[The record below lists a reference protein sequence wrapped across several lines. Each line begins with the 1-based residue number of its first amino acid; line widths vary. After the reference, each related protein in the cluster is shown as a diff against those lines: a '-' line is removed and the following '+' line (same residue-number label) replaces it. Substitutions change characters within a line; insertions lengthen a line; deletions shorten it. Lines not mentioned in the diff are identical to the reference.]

1 MEAKR
6 RARWRRRRG
15 PGACDSKIA
24 QTLAFMLPSLDPPLI
39 RRPLRRWPRSGA
51 ARHLLARAVGPWM
64 YVIVASACVAPS
76 NNVFVP
82 DLGADGGGPAN
93 TPAPDASGPT
103 DSGAAT
109 AGQDAGA
116 GPQDSQDSGSRAGG
130 PVDSGHGVTHADAGL
145 EVGGGPQDSG
155 ELDAGVGSTDAATGD
170 TDAEAANDPLNA
182 PAQCTSKVTWT
193 SGEDQNMRPG
203 EACPTCHSSFNLA
216 GTLYPTGHEPTDC
229 DGVDGL
235 TSSVTVVVT
244 DASGTAHILYPNA
257 VGNFFTEMTF
267 TPPFTAK
274 VVANGKERSMLTPQT
289 SGSCNTCHTQT
300 GANGAPG
307 RITLPL

>member
-1 MEAKR
+1 MIGR
-6 RARWRRRRG
+6 HVRMW
-15 PGACDSKIA
+15 
-24 QTLAFMLPSLDPPLI
+24 L
-39 RRPLRRWPRSGA
+39 RSGA
-51 ARHLLARAVGPWM
+51 ARVLPARAFGPWM
-64 YVIVASACVAPS
+64 CAIVGSACVAPS
-76 NNVFVP
+76 NNVFVS
-82 DLGADGGGPAN
+82 DLGAQGSDSGTIHDPAADASGTADDRGGGPG
-93 TPAPDASGPT
+93 D
-103 DSGAAT
+103 
-109 AGQDAGA
+109 DAGA
-116 GPQDSQDSGSRAGG
+116 APVPQDPQDGGSRAGG
-130 PVDSGHGVTHADAGL
+130 PVDSGRVANHDDAGL
-145 EVGGGPQDSG
+145 AAGGGQEDSG
-155 ELDAGVGSTDAATGD
+155 GLDAGAGSTDDASGAG

-193 SGEDQNMRPG
+193 NGEDQNMRPG
-203 EACPTCHSSFNLA
+203 DACPTCHSEFNLA
-216 GTLYPTGHEPTDC
+216 GTLYPTGHEPIDC

-307 RITLPL
+307 RITLPP

>member
-1 MEAKR
+1 MEVKR
-6 RARWRRRRG
+6 RAPWRRRRG
-15 PGACDSKIA
+15 SGACDSKIA
-24 QTLAFMLPSLDPPLI
+24 QTLAFMLHSKDPPLI
-39 RRPLRRWPRSGA
+39 GRHLRRWLRLA
-51 ARHLLARAVGPWM
+51 AVRALPARAVGPWM
-64 YVIVASACVAPS
+64 CALVAGACVAPS
-76 NNVFVP
+76 NNVFVSARG
-82 DLGADGGGPAN
+82 DDN
-93 TPAPDASGPT
+93 SSSIQDPAPDASGPGDVGT
-103 DSGAAT
+103 VT
-109 AGQDAGA
+109 AGEDAGA
-116 GPQDSQDSGSRAGG
+116 TAAPPDAGSRAGG
-130 PVDSGHGVTHADAGL
+130 SVDSGRVVTHDDSGL
-145 EVGGGPQDSG
+145 AAGGGQQDSG
-155 ELDAGVGSTDAATGD
+155 GLDAGTGSADDASGGG

-182 PAQCTSKVTWT
+182 PAQCTSKMTWT

-307 RITLPL
+307 RITLPF